1 MNFELLSYLKK
12 RAGRWLAPLA
22 VARALQLTP
31 RALRARLKELELA
44 GFKITEEPH
53 RGLLFGAP
61 PWPLL
66 AEEISA
72 RISTHIIGRGIQCL
86 GRTTSTNDV
95 ARRLCSQGALEG
107 TIVLADYQSQGRG
120 RFRRKWVARPGE
132 ALLMTVLLRP
142 DGGAESANLITIMGA
157 VAVASA
163 IGALYAIR
171 TRIRW
176 PNDVMIGDRKVAG
189 VLVERD
195 TAFALLLG
203 IGVNTGRHPEA
214 PAATSLA
221 EHAAG
226 PVDRDELAARIAA
239 ELDKRYLALLAG
251 KRGELEKDWREISF
265 TLGKRVGLTSGQR
278 TFHGEVVKL
287 SLEGITIRFASGR
300 KRLFRAEH
308 VKRLEVLESTL

>member
-1 MNFELLSYLKK
+1 LNFELLSYLKE
-12 RAGRWLAPLA
+12 RSGRWLAPMA
-22 VARALQLTP
+22 VARALDLSA
-31 RALRARLKELELA
+31 RALRTRLRELELA

-53 RGLLFGAP
+53 HGLRLEPP

-72 RISTHIIGRGIQCL
+72 RISTHIIGREIQCL

-95 ARRLCSQGALEG
+95 ARRLDAQGAPEG
-107 TIVLADYQSQGRG
+107 TIVLADYQSRGRG
-120 RFRRKWVARPGE
+120 RFRRKWAARPGD

-142 DGGAESANLITIMGA
+142 DRGAALAGLVTIMGA

-163 IGALYAIR
+163 VRSLYSIR
-171 TRIRW
+171 ACIRW
-176 PNDVMIGDRKVAG
+176 PNDVMIGDRKTAG

-195 TAFALLLG
+195 TASALLLG
-203 IGVNTGRHPEA
+203 IGVNTGRPPEA
-214 PAATSLA
+214 PAATSLS
-221 EHAAG
+221 EHAAR
-226 PVDRDELAARIAA
+226 PVDRDELAARIAT

-251 KRGELEKDWREISF
+251 KSDDLEGEWRVISY
-265 TLGKRVGLTSGQR
+265 TLGKRVALSAGSK
-278 TFHGEVVKL
+278 TFHGVVAHL

-308 VKRLEVLESTL
+308 VKRLEVLGPTP